1 MRVDI
6 DGLATLIQDWIH
18 IVILSIFL
26 FSRWRK
32 DRYKCLYFDEDGFA
46 MLYKRLDNEKL
57 PWLKDEKEVRKFTQQ
72 ELRWLLEGLS
82 LQQAKAIVKSAKGV
96 F

>member
-1 MRVDI
+1 
-6 DGLATLIQDWIH
+6 
-18 IVILSIFL
+18 
-26 FSRWRK
+26 
-32 DRYKCLYFDEDGFA
+32 